1 MTTFIFALSPIFCPA
16 IVSYGTSGFAEAK
29 LYREH
34 TKKATPKRKRLL
46 TISFDGFYVRLPFD
60 FAQDDSLK
68 TNYFFNSAMSFSLFP
83 TYP

>member
-1 MTTFIFALSPIFCPA
+1 MTTFIFALSLIFCPA

-34 TKKATPKRKRLL
+34 TKKSHSQKEAAS

-60 FAQDDSLK
+60 FAQDDSMK
-68 TNYFFNSAMSFSLFP
+68 TNYFFSSAMSFSLFP